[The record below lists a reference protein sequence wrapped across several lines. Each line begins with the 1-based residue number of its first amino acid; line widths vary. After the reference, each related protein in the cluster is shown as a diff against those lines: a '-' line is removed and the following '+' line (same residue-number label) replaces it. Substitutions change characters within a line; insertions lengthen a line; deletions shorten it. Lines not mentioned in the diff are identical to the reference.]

1 MQTRMVSIEPIGGN
15 GEQHMLIWYPPNRHA
30 RLASVIVRVIR
41 SAIILAR
48 WFGSRRGVGLGNSVQ
63 YP

>member
-1 MQTRMVSIEPIGGN
+1 
-15 GEQHMLIWYPPNRHA
+15 MLIWYPPNRHA

-48 WFGSRRGVGLGNSVQ
+48 WFGSRRGVGLGIASNILNTLHEPSALGEQ
-63 YP
+63 G